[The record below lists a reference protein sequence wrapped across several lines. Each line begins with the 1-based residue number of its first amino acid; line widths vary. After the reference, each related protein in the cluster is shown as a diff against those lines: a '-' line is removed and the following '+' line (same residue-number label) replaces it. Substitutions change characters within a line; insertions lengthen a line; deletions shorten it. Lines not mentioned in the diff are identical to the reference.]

1 MQSAGL
7 LTTGLAA
14 QGQPAAPAKTGIK
27 TTLMLEMLK
36 GSIDEEFELAA
47 HAGFQSVESL
57 TQYAAWSDADVARVR
72 SLCRSLHLGV
82 DTVLAQQ
89 DWKKR
94 PVSIVDPAHRET
106 FLADIRSAI
115 VYAKKLEIPNVS
127 VTSGLSAAGKTPEQ
141 QYASLTEGLKRAADL
156 IAEAKLTLLV
166 EALNSLV
173 DHPGCFLTSN
183 VEALKLVKELNLPH
197 VRLLFDIYHEQIS
210 RGNIIRTTDG
220 GRTIRQGVP
229 RGRQPRTKRPRHGR
243 DQLPQRV
250 RGHSEDRVHR
260 LHRHGVPSAGRPAGE
275 LHQGREGS
283 AGRGLTLLRFQRV
296 EQRRA
301 ESHGGGHRRRRDS
314 GGRDQSQQNGQRG
327 QRHVTAARENRGR
340 RGQRGAHCAGR

>member
-7 LTTGLAA
+7 LTTSLAA
-14 QGQPAAPAKTGIK
+14 QGQPAAPLRPGIK

-72 SLCRSLHLGV
+72 KLCQSLHLGV

-106 FLADIRSAI
+106 FLGDIKNAI
-115 VYAKKLEIPNVS
+115 VYAKKLDIQNVS
-127 VTSGLSAAGKTPEQ
+127 VTSGLSAAGKTYEQ
-141 QYASLTEGLKRAADL
+141 QWASLTEGVKRAADL

-166 EALNSLV
+166 EALNSIV
-173 DHPGCFLTSN
+173 DHQGCFLTSN

-197 VRLLFDIYHEQIS
+197 VRLLFDLYHEQIS
-210 RGNIIRTTDG
+210 RGNIIRTATEAAPFVKVFHVADNP
-220 GRTIRQGVP
+220 GRNDPGTGEINYPNVYQAIKKTGYTGYIGMEYHP
-229 RGRQPRTKRPRHGR
+229 LADHLASFTKAVKEV
-243 DQLPQRV
+243 QA
-250 RGHSEDRVHR
+250 
-260 LHRHGVPSAGRPAGE
+260 AG
-275 LHQGREGS
+275 
-283 AGRGLTLLRFQRV
+283 
-296 EQRRA
+296 
-301 ESHGGGHRRRRDS
+301 
-314 GGRDQSQQNGQRG
+314 
-327 QRHVTAARENRGR
+327 
-340 RGQRGAHCAGR
+340 

>member
-7 LTTGLAA
+7 LTTSLAA

-72 SLCRSLHLGV
+72 KLCQSLHLGV

-106 FLADIRSAI
+106 FLADIKSAI
-115 VYAKKLEIPNVS
+115 VYAKKLDMPHVS
-127 VTSGLSAAGKTPEQ
+127 VTSGLSAKGLSYEQ
-141 QYASLTEGLKRAADL
+141 QWASLTEGIKRAADL

-173 DHPGCFLTSN
+173 DHQGCFLTSN

-210 RGNIIRTTDG
+210 RGNIIRTITEAQPYVKVFHVADNP
-220 GRTIRQGVP
+220 GRNDPGTGEIYYPNVYQAIRKTGYTGYIGMEYHP
-229 RGRQPRTKRPRHGR
+229 LADPLASFTKAVKEV
-243 DQLPQRV
+243 Q
-250 RGHSEDRVHR
+250 
-260 LHRHGVPSAGRPAGE
+260 
-275 LHQGREGS
+275 
-283 AGRGLTLLRFQRV
+283 
-296 EQRRA
+296 
-301 ESHGGGHRRRRDS
+301 
-314 GGRDQSQQNGQRG
+314 
-327 QRHVTAARENRGR
+327 VTG
-340 RGQRGAHCAGR
+340 

>member
-7 LTTGLAA
+7 LTTSLAA

-57 TQYAAWSDADVARVR
+57 TQYAAWSDTDVARVR

-94 PVSIVDPAHRET
+94 PVSIVEPAHRDT
-106 FLADIRSAI
+106 FLGDIRNAI
-115 VYAKKLEIPNVS
+115 VYAKKLDIPNVS
-127 VTSGLSAAGKTPEQ
+127 VTSGLSAAGKTYEQ
-141 QYASLTEGLKRAADL
+141 QWASLTEGVKRAADL
-156 IAEAKLTLLV
+156 VAEAKLTLLV

-173 DHPGCFLTSN
+173 DHAGCFLTSN
-183 VEALKLVKELNLPH
+183 VEGLKLIKELNLPH

-210 RGNIIRTTDG
+210 RGNIIRTITEAAPYVSVFHVADNP
-220 GRTIRQGVP
+220 GRNDPGTGEINYPNVYQALKKAGYSGYVGMEYHP
-229 RGRQPRTKRPRHGR
+229 LADHLTSFTKAVKEL
-243 DQLPQRV
+243 QA
-250 RGHSEDRVHR
+250 
-260 LHRHGVPSAGRPAGE
+260 AG
-275 LHQGREGS
+275 
-283 AGRGLTLLRFQRV
+283 
-296 EQRRA
+296 
-301 ESHGGGHRRRRDS
+301 
-314 GGRDQSQQNGQRG
+314 
-327 QRHVTAARENRGR
+327 
-340 RGQRGAHCAGR
+340 